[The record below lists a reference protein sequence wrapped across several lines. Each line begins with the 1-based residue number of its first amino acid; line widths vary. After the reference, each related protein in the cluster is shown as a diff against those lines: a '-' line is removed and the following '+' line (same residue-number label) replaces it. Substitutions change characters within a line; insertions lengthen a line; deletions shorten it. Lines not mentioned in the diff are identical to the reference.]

1 MREVM
6 IGAMLKHAE
15 GQIAK
20 HRTNVLIYMDTAVGV
35 GEHTD
40 ILESVEKEL
49 NAMGKYQEQI
59 DILKKY
65 FLDK

>member
-20 HRTNVLIYMDTAVGV
+20 HRTNVLIYMDSAVGV

-40 ILESVEKEL
+40 I
-49 NAMGKYQEQI
+49 QI
-59 DILKKY
+59 GRAHV
-65 FLDK
+65 